1 MQKSKKMAYVT
12 LEKGLS
18 LDDFSHEQQQQFHL
32 MNVEGDFSRKLKE
45 IGSVYK
51 YISKWKL
58 Q

>member
-18 LDDFSHEQQQQFHL
+18 LDDFSPEQQQQFHL